1 MCVLFLN
8 SPVIAALVAGLFAT
22 AAVWLGLRRFRSE
35 RWWERKAAA
44 YAAIIESL
52 HILEDV
58 EDQRIE
64 AIRESLQLPPKHID
78 DLRLKSVEARA
89 EIRKYANLGGFVVT
103 DRTTSILDDVTD
115 ALAIPY
121 RDGELMLN
129 YHEERWAA
137 VGKALAAVKIEAK
150 NDLRT

>member
-1 MCVLFLN
+1 MCELFLN
-8 SPVIAALVAGLFAT
+8 SPVIAAFVAGLSGVV
-22 AAVWLGLRRFRSE
+22 AVWLGLRRFRSE

-64 AIRESLQLPPKHID
+64 AIRKMVQLPPQHID
-78 DLRLKSVEARA
+78 DLRSKAVEARA

-103 DRTTSILDDVTD
+103 ERTTNILDDVTD

-121 RDGELMLN
+121 RNGELMLN

-137 VGKALAAVKIEAK
+137 VGKALAAVKIDAK

>member
-1 MCVLFLN
+1 
-8 SPVIAALVAGLFAT
+8 
-22 AAVWLGLRRFRSE
+22 
-35 RWWERKAAA
+35 
-44 YAAIIESL
+44 
-52 HILEDV
+52 
-58 EDQRIE
+58 
-64 AIRESLQLPPKHID
+64 
-78 DLRLKSVEARA
+78 VEARA

-137 VGKALAAVKIEAK
+137 VGKVLAAVKIEAK